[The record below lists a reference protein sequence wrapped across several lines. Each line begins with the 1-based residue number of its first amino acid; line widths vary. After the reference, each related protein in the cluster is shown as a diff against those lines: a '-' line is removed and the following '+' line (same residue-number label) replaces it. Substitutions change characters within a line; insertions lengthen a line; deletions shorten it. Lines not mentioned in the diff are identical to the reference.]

1 MTNGIFSGV
10 LTTSMFFRTVSFGIL
25 FVGAA
30 RPSAAQSGTELISN
44 PVAQQLGLERM
55 WSTALRVDPAR
66 GRVENVVV
74 HRGLIV
80 AQTNTALLQGI
91 DAETG
96 RTYWVTEIGK
106 ANYQTQVP
114 AVNDKYVAATNGDTL
129 YLLDRSTGAEIWS
142 QRLGNAP
149 SAGPAI
155 SDDRIYVPLDGG
167 LLEGYKIKR
176 ERLLDHVP
184 TRFSGTGGTPQSPV
198 TVGNRVLWTTD
209 KGYVYSRE
217 QAKELIQFRFRM
229 NDAATAAPLYMSPFV
244 YAASR
249 SGTVY
254 CLDEI
259 TGLDVWQAGGVNSF
273 SRPLIAIDGKL
284 FAISETGQMLRLNPL
299 TGIQMWYT
307 TGIAKFLAAG
317 AKNLYLLDAQ
327 GRLQVLDAETGG
339 RRGSMPVAGI
349 DLTVRNT
356 SSDRIYLGTS
366 TGMLQCLRERAQSK
380 PLEHTAGFAIAPK
393 PKEGALAPAATDAAP
408 AADVPGSP
416 FGTPAPT
423 PAAPAGEPSAN
434 PFGS

>member
-1 MTNGIFSGV
+1 MANGIFSGV
-10 LTTSMFFRTVSFGIL
+10 LATTMFFGTL
-25 FVGAA
+25 FFGAA
-30 RPSAAQSGTELISN
+30 RPCAAQSGGELISN
-44 PVAQQLGLERM
+44 SVAQQLGLERV

-66 GRVENVVV
+66 GRVENVIV

-106 ANYQTQVP
+106 ASYQTHLP

-129 YLLDRSTGAEIWS
+129 YLLDRATGGQIWS
-142 QRLGNAP
+142 QRLGKAP

-155 SDDRIYVPLDGG
+155 SDDRVYVPLDGG
-167 LLEGYKIKR
+167 LVEGYKILR

-184 TRFSGTGGTPQSPV
+184 TRFSGTGGTSQSPV

-229 NDAATAAPLYMSPFV
+229 NDKATAAPVYMSPFV
-244 YAASR
+244 YAAAL

-254 CLDEI
+254 CLDEVS
-259 TGLDVWQAGGVNSF
+259 GLDVWQASGTNSI

-284 FAISETGQMLRLNPL
+284 FAISETGEMLRLNPL
-299 TGIQMWYT
+299 SGIQMWYT

-317 AKNLYLLDAQ
+317 TKNLYLLDSQ

-339 RRGSMPVAGI
+339 RKGSMPVSGI
-349 DLTVRNT
+349 DLAVRNT
-356 SSDRIYLGTS
+356 SSDRIYVGSS
-366 TGMLQCLRERAQSK
+366 TGMLQCLRERQQAK
-380 PLEHTAGFAIAPK
+380 PLEHMTGFAIAPK
-393 PKEGALAPAATDAAP
+393 PKDGAPVPAPAATDAAP
-408 AADVPGSP
+408 PADAPGSP
-416 FGTPAPT
+416 FGAPAAA
-423 PAAPAGEPSAN
+423 PAAPAAAPSAN